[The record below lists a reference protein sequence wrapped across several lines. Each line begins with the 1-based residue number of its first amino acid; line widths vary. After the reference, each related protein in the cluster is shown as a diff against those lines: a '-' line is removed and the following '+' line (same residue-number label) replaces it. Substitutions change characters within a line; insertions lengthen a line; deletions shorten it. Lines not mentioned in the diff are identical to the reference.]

1 LVLLKMK
8 ADIRNLQLI
17 DEIHPD
23 VPKTIKTEPTRLKQ
37 IILNLVGNS
46 LKFTFKGHIKVKIE
60 VLKATTTQEN
70 GLLIL
75 KVEDTGL
82 GIKEAH
88 QGRLFSAFTMV
99 GETESINKL
108 GCGLGLNISNKLAKR
123 LG

>member
-1 LVLLKMK
+1 LVFEEVNLRELLAGILLLLRMK
-8 ADIRNLQLI
+8 ANIRNLQLL

-23 VPKTIKTEPTRLKQ
+23 VPKIIKTEPTRLKQ

-46 LKFTFKGHIKVKIE
+46 LKFTFKGHIKVKID
-60 VLKATTTQEN
+60 VLRETNTQEN

-88 QGRLFSAFTMV
+88 Q
-99 GETESINKL
+99 N
-108 GCGLGLNISNKLAKR
+108 
-123 LG
+123 